1 MPGVITLKDIQPFA
15 ILSNY
20 HAKNKKRKVHFSKGE
35 IADDASEDI
44 IETNVDLLLVE
55 NGVGVKND
63 NELYT
68 EVQIDEIDDEDNQKK
83 KTKARTYGAS
93 ELSHARSKKAMNFID
108 PNKEKIRLWVNM
120 VDIYTNGALPRYTTK
135 KCFGNCRSKF
145 KSHPIGCPLR
155 YNCISEDKS
164 SKVSKLDRERIVN
177 KFKEANLPDDTTDF
191 FETEGIFCTFPCIK
205 AYILDQLSR
214 TKSPKYKKSLTL
226 LTLLYLKL
234 VGVICTIPTA
244 GSWKLTTDWGGH
256 MSPPEYRSTTGLLEY
271 TETVNIRR
279 PYMFC
284 SSNWIREKRI
294 KQ

>member
-1 MPGVITLKDIQPFA
+1 MTVIKKSNSTKSKVREDVVPKRKNFSSKKSQVKKETEPIIILKDISFSD
-15 ILSNY
+15 ILLSHY
-20 HAKNKKRKVHFSKGE
+20 GE
-35 IADDASEDI
+35 QYTSDKLEDEENQ
-44 IETNVDLLLVE
+44 ETMVYFEKLDIGITDLLHE
-55 NGVGVKND
+55 K
-63 NELYT
+63 
-68 EVQIDEIDDEDNQKK
+68 
-83 KTKARTYGAS
+83 
-93 ELSHARSKKAMNFID
+93 SKKSKRNIMFLDPHKDQVKLWGIMID
-108 PNKEKIRLWVNM
+108 LTASGP
-120 VDIYTNGALPRYTTK
+120 LPRYTQK
-135 KCFGNCRSKF
+135 PCWWCRNKF
-145 KSHPIGCPLR
+145 SYHPIGCPIR
-155 YNCISEDKS
+155 YNGQKING
-164 SKVSKLDRERIVN
+164 VSKDRVDANFLELNLTLDYG
-177 KFKEANLPDDTTDF
+177 TDF

-214 TKSPKYKKSLTL
+214 TTSPKYKKSLTL